1 MRLGIMQPYF
11 FPYLGHF
18 ALIAS
23 VDEWIVFDVTQYTPK
38 TWMNRNRVLHPK
50 SGPMYVSVPLANSSN
65 SIKTS
70 EAMVLNMD
78 EAKRSIAGKLS
89 HYKRKAPYYY
99 RVQKII
105 QEAFDGARDSSLVS
119 LNVSA
124 LVTVC
129 EYLGIPFRYRIC
141 SELSLDFPEKL
152 GPGDWAPF
160 ICNALGA
167 TEYVNPVGG
176 KDLFDVS
183 KFSDIGVKLL
193 LAEFSEFQYSTDPY
207 VYEPNLSILDA
218 MMWNAPEEIVAA
230 LQQNTRLIDQK
241 L

>member
-23 VDEWIVFDVTQYTPK
+23 VDEWVVFDVTQYTPK
-38 TWMNRNRVLHPK
+38 TFMNRNRVLHPK
-50 SGPMYVSVPLANSSN
+50 SGMMYVTVPLANSSN

-70 EAMVLNMD
+70 EALVLDME

-89 HYKRKAPYYY
+89 HYKKNAPYYH

-105 QEAFDGARDSSLVS
+105 EEAFDGARDSSLVS

-129 EYLGIPFRYRIC
+129 EYLGIPFRYRVC
-141 SELSLDFPEKL
+141 SELTLDYPERL

-160 ICNALGA
+160 ICDALGA
-167 TEYVNPVGG
+167 SEYVNPVGG

-183 KFSDIGVKLL
+183 RFQNIGVKLL
-193 LAEFSEFQYSTDPY
+193 FADFSEFQYSTDPY
-207 VYEPNLSILDA
+207 IYEPNLSILDV
-218 MMWNAPEEIVAA
+218 MMWNSPENIVAE
-230 LQQNTRLIDQK
+230 LSKGMNLVK
-241 L
+241 VS